1 MIYSLKSPSGIE
13 NPLGEKCWV
22 FMGRKYTQWGHKLVV
37 NLLSDYLALIFAVS
51 LKFIWNKYVKMC
63 KKIWIFGIFFEI
75 YYLLILVKIID
86 RKLFNIKKIAYI
98 AL

>member
-1 MIYSLKSPSGIE
+1 MKQI
-13 NPLGEKCWV
+13 
-22 FMGRKYTQWGHKLVV
+22 
-37 NLLSDYLALIFAVS
+37 
-51 LKFIWNKYVKMC
+51 C
-63 KKIWIFGIFFEI
+63 KNVQKIWIFGIFFEI